1 MAKKYSKTVEVD
13 LETMEHEIT
22 EETVIE
28 TEDNVKEEITEED
41 CPDFLDEESNL
52 PTEESP
58 AEMETT
64 GPETIN
70 GIITGTI
77 INSVHVRARREP
89 NIESDV
95 IELLRKGDHVK
106 ILGNVAGFYKV
117 ETFTNNIAYILSDF
131 VKEE

>member
-22 EETVIE
+22 EETIIE

-41 CPDFLDEESNL
+41 CPDFLDKEFNL
-52 PTEESP
+52 PTEGSP

-70 GIITGTI
+70 GIVTGTI
-77 INSVHVRARREP
+77 INSIHVRARREP

-117 ETFTNNIAYILSDF
+117 ETFANNIAYILSDF

>member
-28 TEDNVKEEITEED
+28 TENDIKEENVEED
-41 CPDFLDEESNL
+41 YTV
-52 PTEESP
+52 TEESP

-106 ILGNVAGFYKV
+106 ILGNVSGFYKV

>member
-1 MAKKYSKTVEVD
+1 MAKKYSKAVEVD

-22 EETVIE
+22 DETVIE
-28 TEDNVKEEITEED
+28 TENDIKEENMEED
-41 CPDFLDEESNL
+41 YTV
-52 PTEESP
+52 TEESP

-70 GIITGTI
+70 GIVTGTI

-95 IELLRKGDHVK
+95 IELLRRGDHVK

-117 ETFTNNIAYILSDF
+117 ETPANNIAYILSDF

>member
-22 EETVIE
+22 EE
-28 TEDNVKEEITEED
+28 NVEED
-41 CPDFLDEESNL
+41 HTV
-52 PTEESP
+52 TEESP

-70 GIITGTI
+70 GII

-106 ILGNVAGFYKV
+106 ILGNVDGFYKV
-117 ETFTNNIAYILSDF
+117 ETFANNIAYILSDF

>member
-1 MAKKYSKTVEVD
+1 MEVIKMAKKYSKTVEVD

-28 TEDNVKEEITEED
+28 TENDIKEENVEED
-41 CPDFLDEESNL
+41 YTV
-52 PTEESP
+52 TEESP

-106 ILGNVAGFYKV
+106 ILGNVSGFYKV